1 MNIIK
6 IIQQNFKI
14 NFVVLIMIFFVAFLE
29 VSQLYIFQNLS
40 NTLVDSGNI
49 NIYLTNIINTYF
61 NSLTNKIG
69 FAGVLSV
76 FLCILAICTL
86 FFGIIL
92 TYCKNLLIFTI
103 RNQLTLKVY
112 KNVLMKEASD
122 FFKHEK
128 TKTFMT
134 VKEEPLRISNAV
146 IKSLLELINQL
157 ILATFII
164 TFGLIMIPKLI
175 LISLILFSI
184 IGSLLY
190 FGTKTFLLSSGKT
203 YFEQVKGFYWDLMR
217 SLGAF
222 KETKVYE
229 LEDKFVARTKKK
241 MYTISYI
248 EIFKN
253 TFAMSGKYILEGV
266 AFITISLVIII
277 FFYFDLFTM
286 DNFIASLA
294 LFAVTLLKLV
304 PVFNTI
310 LGSYTTLVNTW
321 YSVQIMNDALVPP
334 KTSVIKNGIQ
344 LDEINH
350 IRFDNVS
357 YYHDKDNFVNNISFD
372 LEKGKKYGF
381 VGLSGSGKTT
391 IIDILARLHMP
402 SGGTY
407 YINGIDIKKIV
418 KSSILRKMGVVF
430 QDNYIF
436 RGSLKDNII
445 FMDDEI
451 KDNKFILDIALKL
464 GLDCLGNE
472 RKLLSTHISDDGS
485 SISGGQKQRLGIAR
499 ALYRNPD
506 LLILDE
512 ATSALDMKSER
523 EVMEFISGESKNR
536 ILLCIAHR
544 ISTLRKFDTIFV
556 IKDGQ
561 IVSSGTYDYLFSSCD
576 YFKEISA

>member
-1 MNIIK
+1 
-6 IIQQNFKI
+6 
-14 NFVVLIMIFFVAFLE
+14 MIFFVAFLE
-29 VSQLYIFQNLS
+29 VSQLFIFQNLS

-49 NIYLTNIINTYF
+49 NIYLTNIINAYF

-241 MYTISYI
+241 MYMISYI